1 MLIIGNYIKNLECES
16 FLDIETNRVR
26 IRPTKNQ
33 GIPNDLVIECLREY
47 RDITKFPLGTKF
59 IADDVKVCKK
69 PVGRI
74 YLRAKNQLLTEI
86 KKK

>member
-16 FLDIETNRVR
+16 FLDTETNRIR

-33 GIPNDLVIECLREY
+33 EIPDDLVIECLREY

-59 IADDVKVCKK
+59 IAEDAKVCKK
-69 PVGRI
+69 PICRI
-74 YLRAKNQLLTEI
+74 YLRAKNQLLTRI
-86 KKK
+86 

>member
-16 FLDIETNRVR
+16 FLDTETNRIR

-33 GIPNDLVIECLREY
+33 GIPDDLVIECLREY

-59 IADDVKVCKK
+59 IAEDVKVCKK
-69 PVGRI
+69 TIGRI
-74 YLRAKNQLLTEI
+74 YLRAKNQLLTRI
-86 KKK
+86 